1 MARVLFWLLAAA
13 TLGIYLAMV
22 GWTLPTITAMS
33 GGSPPFDLRPAGYGF
48 EEARAFLAALGDDGI
63 AFYRDVQH
71 RLDLVF
77 PGLLAATL
85 WFALAALMPVR
96 TVTGRLVLAA
106 VVLPV
111 AIFDWLENAGVATML
126 DAGAEGL
133 TPHMVAVASR
143 WTVAKSLTSTLAFS
157 LLGILLARAGWRSWR
172 GGRAGT

>member
-22 GWTLPTITAMS
+22 GWTLPAITIAA
-33 GGSPPFDLRPAGYGF
+33 GGEPPFDLRPAGYGF
-48 EEARAFLAALGDDGI
+48 EEAHAFLAALGNDGI

-96 TVTGRLVLAA
+96 TVAGRLVLAA

-111 AIFDWLENAGVATML
+111 AAFDWLENAGVSAML
-126 DAGAEGL
+126 AAGAEGL
-133 TPHMVAVASR
+133 TPKMVADASR
-143 WTVAKSLTSTLAFS
+143 WTVAKSLASTLVLS
-157 LLGILLARAGWRSWR
+157 LLLLLLVRGGWRLLRSRRAG
-172 GGRAGT
+172 A